1 MAEPLTWETLD
12 WAALDRLRG
21 TFLAAQPTGVA
32 YWQSAGDLANY
43 DFTYA
48 QRIGWK
54 WDAVL
59 RELQRRGWF
68 PPAAPVLDWGCGSG
82 VASRCVLD
90 VFGAERFEAL
100 RLFDQSPLATEFAA
114 QTARRRFPSL
124 RIEPA
129 ESDWLARA
137 ERIGVLVISHVLN
150 ELDEAAG
157 RALRD
162 VIDRAEAV
170 LWVEPGTFADS
181 RALIAMR
188 EALREQFLVV
198 APCTHQAAC
207 GLLAP
212 DNGRHWCHH
221 FAAPP
226 PGIMADANW
235 VRFAQR
241 AGIDLRSNPYSF
253 LVLERRGLREPVPG
267 AVPGECSRV
276 IGAPR
281 VYKGFAKVLSCQE
294 AGVRELEL
302 QKRDAPDVFK
312 ALKDREAG
320 AVYRF
325 EIEGNRVTSAQPV
338 DGGRSSATELPR
350 PQNKHCSS

>member
-1 MAEPLTWETLD
+1 MAAPAPLTWDTLD
-12 WAALDRLRG
+12 WEALDRLRER
-21 TFLAAQPTGVA
+21 FLASRPAGVP
-32 YWQSAGDLANY
+32 YWQSTSDLANY

-59 RELQRRGWF
+59 RELRSRGWF
-68 PPAAPVLDWGCGSG
+68 PPAAPLLDWGCGSG

-90 VFGAERFEAL
+90 AFGPERFEAL
-100 RLFDQSPLATEFAA
+100 RLFDQSPLAMEFAA

-124 RIEPA
+124 RIEPVESGWVAGA
-129 ESDWLARA
+129 ES
-137 ERIGVLVISHVLN
+137 IGVLVISHVLN
-150 ELDEAAG
+150 ELDEAGG
-157 RALRD
+157 RALRQ
-162 VIDRAEAV
+162 VIDRAQAV

-188 EALREQFLVV
+188 EDLRDKFLVV

-221 FAAPP
+221 FAAAP

-253 LVLERRGLREPVPG
+253 LVLERRGLREPMPG
-267 AVPGECSRV
+267 TLPDGWSHVLGV
-276 IGAPR
+276 PR

-312 ALKDREAG
+312 AFKNREAE

-325 EIEGNRVTSAQPV
+325 QIEGDRVTSAQSLV
-338 DGGRSSATELPR
+338 QGEALP
-350 PQNKHCSS
+350 

>member
-1 MAEPLTWETLD
+1 MAVPLTWETLD
-12 WAALDRLRG
+12 WAALDRLRE
-21 TFLAAQPTGVA
+21 TFLAARPTGAA

-59 RELQRRGWF
+59 RELQSRGWF
-68 PPAAPVLDWGCGSG
+68 PLTAPVLDWGCGSG
-82 VASRCVLD
+82 VASRCVLEA
-90 VFGAERFEAL
+90 FGAEHFEAL
-100 RLFDQSPLATEFAA
+100 RLFDQSPLAMDFAA

-124 RIEPA
+124 RIEPV
-129 ESDWLARA
+129 ESAWLARA

-150 ELDEAAG
+150 ELDQAG
-157 RALRD
+157 GHALRQ

-198 APCTHQAAC
+198 APCTHRAAC

-212 DNGRHWCHH
+212 DNSRHWCHH

-226 PGIMADANW
+226 SGIMGDADW

-241 AGIDLRSNPYSF
+241 AGIDLRSIPYSF
-253 LVLERRGLREPVPG
+253 LVLERRGLRKLVPG
-267 AVPGECSRV
+267 TLPGGWSRV

-302 QKRDAPDVFK
+302 QKRDVPAVFK
-312 ALKDREAG
+312 AFKEREAE
-320 AVYRF
+320 ALYRF
-325 EIEGNRVTSAQPV
+325 EIEVNRVISVQPL
-338 DGGRSSATELPR
+338 DAGHSSA
-350 PQNKHCSS
+350 

>member
-1 MAEPLTWETLD
+1 MAAPLTWETLD
-12 WAALDRLRG
+12 WEALDRLRE
-21 TFLAAQPTGVA
+21 TFLAGRPTGGG
-32 YWQSAGDLANY
+32 YWQSADDLANY

-59 RELQRRGWF
+59 RELQSRGWF
-68 PPAAPVLDWGCGSG
+68 PPAAPLLDWGCGSG
-82 VASRCVLD
+82 VASRCVLGA
-90 VFGAERFEAL
+90 FGPERFEAL
-100 RLFDQSPLATEFAA
+100 RLFDQSPLAMDFAA
-114 QTARRRFPSL
+114 RTARRRFPSL
-124 RIEPA
+124 RIEPVD
-129 ESDWLARA
+129 STWLARA

-150 ELDEAAG
+150 ELDEAGG
-157 RALRD
+157 RALRE
-162 VIDRAEAV
+162 VIDRAQAV

-181 RALIAMR
+181 RALIALR

-212 DNGRHWCHH
+212 ENERHWCHH

-241 AGIDLRSNPYSF
+241 AGIDLRSIPYSF
-253 LVLERRGLREPVPG
+253 LVLERRGMREPAPG
-267 AVPGECSRV
+267 VLPGGWSRV

-281 VYKGFAKVLSCQE
+281 IYKGFAKVLSCQE
-294 AGVRELEL
+294 SGVRELEL
-302 QKRDAPDVFK
+302 QKRDAPAVFK
-312 ALKDREAG
+312 AFKEREAE

-325 EIEGNRVTSAQPV
+325 GIDGERVTSAQSL
-338 DGGRSSATELPR
+338 DGGHSSP
-350 PQNKHCSS
+350 

>member
-1 MAEPLTWETLD
+1 MAAPLTWETLD
-12 WAALDRLRG
+12 WPALDRLRE
-21 TFLAAQPTGVA
+21 TFLAGRPAGVP
-32 YWQSAGDLANY
+32 YWHSVGDLANY

-59 RELQRRGWF
+59 RELQSRGWF
-68 PPAAPVLDWGCGSG
+68 PPAGPVLDWGCGSG

-90 VFGAERFEAL
+90 AFGPERFEAL
-100 RLFDQSPLATEFAA
+100 RLFDKSSLAMEFAA
-114 QTARRRFPSL
+114 QTARRRFLSL
-124 RIEPA
+124 RIEPVEPA
-129 ESDWLARA
+129 WLAGA

-150 ELDEAAG
+150 ELDEAG
-157 RALRD
+157 VRALRQ
-162 VIDRAEAV
+162 VIDRAQAV

-188 EALREQFLVV
+188 EALHEQFLVI

-212 DNGRHWCHH
+212 ENGRHWCHH
-221 FAAPP
+221 FAEPP
-226 PGIMADANW
+226 SGIMGDANW

-241 AGIDLRSNPYSF
+241 AGIDLRSIPHSH

-267 AVPGECSRV
+267 SLPKGWSRV
-276 IGAPR
+276 LGAQR

-302 QKRDAPDVFK
+302 QKRDVPAVFK
-312 ALKDREAG
+312 AFKHREAD

-325 EIEGNRVTSAQPV
+325 GIDGDRVTSAQ
-338 DGGRSSATELPR
+338 
-350 PQNKHCSS
+350 QNRHCPS

>member
-1 MAEPLTWETLD
+1 MAAPLTWETLD
-12 WAALDRLRG
+12 WQALDRLRE
-21 TFLAAQPTGVA
+21 TFLAGRSTGA
-32 YWQSAGDLANY
+32 PYWQSMGDLASY

-59 RELQRRGWF
+59 RELQSRGWF
-68 PPAAPVLDWGCGSG
+68 PPAAPLLDWGCGSG

-100 RLFDQSPLATEFAA
+100 RLFDQSPLAMDFAA
-114 QTARRRFPSL
+114 ETARRRFPSL
-124 RIEPA
+124 RIEPI
-129 ESDWLARA
+129 ESAWLASA
-137 ERIGVLVISHVLN
+137 ERMGVLVISHVLN
-150 ELDEAAG
+150 ELDEAGG
-157 RALRD
+157 RALRQ
-162 VIDRAEAV
+162 VIDRAQAV

-181 RALIAMR
+181 RALIALR
-188 EALREQFLVV
+188 ESLREQFLVV
-198 APCTHQAAC
+198 APCMHQAGC

-212 DNGRHWCHH
+212 DNERHWCHH

-226 PGIMADANW
+226 PGIMADAKW

-241 AGIDLRSNPYSF
+241 AGIDLRSIPYSF
-253 LVLERRGLREPVPG
+253 VVLERRGLREPAPG
-267 AVPGECSRV
+267 TLPGGWSRM

-281 VYKGFAKVLSCQE
+281 TYKGFAKVLSCQE

-302 QKRDAPDVFK
+302 QKRDVPAVFK
-312 ALKDREAG
+312 AFKDRKAG

-325 EIEGNRVTSAQPV
+325 QIEGNRVTSAQSLER
-338 DGGRSSATELPR
+338 DQAIA
-350 PQNKHCSS
+350 

>member
-1 MAEPLTWETLD
+1 MSAPLTWETLD
-12 WAALDRLRG
+12 WGALDRLRE
-21 TFLAAQPTGVA
+21 TFLARRPDGAN

-59 RELQRRGWF
+59 RELKCRGWF

-82 VASRCVLD
+82 VASRCVLEA
-90 VFGAERFEAL
+90 FGAERFGAL
-100 RLFDQSPLATEFAA
+100 RLFDQSPLAMDFAA
-114 QTARRRFPSL
+114 QSARRRFPSL
-124 RIEPA
+124 PIEPA
-129 ESDWLARA
+129 ESVWLARA

-150 ELDEAAG
+150 ELDEAG
-157 RALRD
+157 GWALRQ
-162 VIDRAEAV
+162 VIDRAQAV
-170 LWVEPGTFADS
+170 LWVEPGAFADS

-212 DNGRHWCHH
+212 ENGRHWCHH

-226 PGIMADANW
+226 SGIMGDANW

-241 AGIDLRSNPYSF
+241 AGIDLRSIPYSF
-253 LVLERRGLREPVPG
+253 LALERRGLREPAPG
-267 AVPGECSRV
+267 TSSEGWSRV
-276 IGAPR
+276 LGAPR

-302 QKRDAPDVFK
+302 QKRDAPAVFK
-312 ALKDREAG
+312 AFKDREAE

-325 EIEGNRVTSAQPV
+325 EIEGNRVTSVQSL
-338 DGGRSSATELPR
+338 DGGHSSA
-350 PQNKHCSS
+350 